1 MPTSRS
7 TRNGRMLVMAL
18 LIGAIAMAIFA
29 RANRVKIVP
38 VTQPATAPVSAEE

>member
-1 MPTSRS
+1 MPDTRR

-29 RANRVKIVP
+29 KVNRVKIVP
-38 VTQPATAPVSAEE
+38 ATQPAPAPEYQ